1 MDSKFDQLF
10 EKLLNKKFGV
20 LEESL
25 EFSYDI
31 SYFRNHLYKHFGSKI
46 VEMDIDLVPAATYL
60 THPKKTGVP
69 ATLKMIVKDFD
80 KDNEEKLQSLM
91 QFFGYYVGLEKRMPE
106 TNEIEYQL
114 EPAHGV
120 EFKQNFWKIDK
131 MFHVTPTENVEEI
144 LKWGLRYSET
154 KTTFGHPGDR
164 IFLFWTRSPEILYK
178 WAQRLGKNKK
188 VKSVS
193 VLEVTLKPSY
203 QMYLDDT
210 AILRDIRKDFNSL
223 LSVYT
228 TSSISPL
235 QIKLLETIKIKQD

>member
-1 MDSKFDQLF
+1 MDLKFDQLF
-10 EKLLNKKFGV
+10 EELLNKKFGV

-31 SYFRNHLYKHFGSKI
+31 RHFKNHLYKHFGSKI
-46 VEMDIDLVPAATYL
+46 VEMDIDLVPAQTYL

-106 TNEIEYQL
+106 TNEVEYQL
-114 EPAHGV
+114 EPSHGV

-131 MFHVTPTENVEEI
+131 MFHVTPTENVDDI
-144 LKWGLRYSET
+144 LRWGLRYSET

-164 IFLFWTRSPEILYK
+164 IFLFWTRSPEVLNK

-188 VKSVS
+188 VGSVS
-193 VLEVTLKPSY
+193 ILEVTLKPSY
-203 QMYLDDT
+203 SMYLDDT
-210 AILRDIRKDFNSL
+210 AILRDIRKDFKSL

-235 QIKLLETIKIKQD
+235 QIKLLETIKIERD

>member
-1 MDSKFDQLF
+1 VDSKFNQLF
-10 EKLLNKKFGV
+10 EELLNKKFGV

-31 SYFRNHLYKHFGSKI
+31 KQFKNKLYRDFGNNKI
-46 VEMDIDLVPAATYL
+46 VEMEIDLNPAATYL
-60 THPKKTGVP
+60 MHPKKTGVP

-80 KDNEEKLQSLM
+80 KNDEEKLKNLM
-91 QFFGYYVGLEKRMPE
+91 QFFGYYVALENRMPE

-114 EPAHGV
+114 EPTHGV
-120 EFKQNFWKIDK
+120 EFKQDFWKIDK
-131 MFHVTPTENVEEI
+131 MFHTTPAENVEDI

-164 IFLFWTRSPEILYK
+164 IFLFWTQSPEILRK

-188 VKSVS
+188 VDSVS
-193 VLEVTLKPSY
+193 ILEVALKPSY
-203 QMYLDDT
+203 KMYLDDT
-210 AILRDIRKDFNSL
+210 ATLRDIRKDFHSL

-235 QIKLLETIKIKQD
+235 QIKLVDTIKV

>member
-1 MDSKFDQLF
+1 MDLKFDQLF
-10 EKLLNKKFGV
+10 EELLNKKFGV
-20 LEESL
+20 LKESL

-31 SYFRNHLYKHFGSKI
+31 KYFKNHLYKHFGNKI

-80 KDNEEKLQSLM
+80 KADEEKLQGLLK
-91 QFFGYYVGLEKRMPE
+91 FFGYYIALEKRMTE

-114 EPAHGV
+114 EPSHGV
-120 EFKQNFWKIDK
+120 EFKQDFWKIDK

-144 LKWGLRYSET
+144 LRWGLQYSKT
-154 KTTFGHPGDR
+154 KTKFDHPGDR
-164 IFLFWTRSPEILYK
+164 IFLFWTQSLEILHK

-188 VKSVS
+188 VDSVS
-193 VLEVTLKPSY
+193 ILEVELKPSY

-210 AILRDIRKDFNSL
+210 ATLRDIRKDFNSL

-235 QIKLLETIKIKQD
+235 QIKLLETVKTEQD